1 MKSKLLTASLL
12 ATALAAGLAA
22 APAMAQPG
30 PYSPAYPPQVV
41 YAPAPQT
48 PGIDNAQQAV
58 SERIRQG
65 LQSGRITPSEARLL
79 YRRDSDIQNR
89 EAAYKADGRVTP
101 QERQQLRA
109 DMAQLSAEVERAIAN
124 NRTVAVG
131 PPDRLGAIDSQ
142 QFNIRQRIDEGVRSH
157 RLSPREAD
165 RLLAREQAIEH
176 REAAYRSDG
185 VVTPQERRDLR
196 VQLTTLRDEVERMI
210 NPRG

>member
-1 MKSKLLTASLL
+1 MFARLIRPIVQLREGESTTVLLMFLYSFL
-12 ATALAAGLAA
+12 
-22 APAMAQPG
+22 AMAGYNMIKPVTRGLVIETLGAENLPWIQFG
-30 PYSPAYPPQVV
+30 AGIVIGFIMQGYTRTISM
-41 YAPAPQT
+41 APRRWMIPLTLGSIVLAMS
-48 PGIDNAQQAV
+48 V
-58 SERIRQG
+58 FY
-65 LQSGRITPSEARLL
+65 LLFGRLP
-79 YRRDSDIQNR
+79 
-89 EAAYKADGRVTP
+89 
-101 QERQQLRA
+101 
-109 DMAQLSAEVERAIAN
+109 N

-131 PPDRLGAIDSQ
+131 QPDRLGAIDSQ